1 LRVTRRQKLSLA
13 IVGSSVVAYVLGA
26 TLLPFLVDAERLR
39 PQAEAKLQAALGRRV
54 SLGPLRLTLWSGPA
68 LRAENLRIG
77 ESLSAG
83 ETAVHVAWLPLLW
96 KRVELRSITVEDLS
110 ITQNEERLVS
120 AGRLASR
127 VRVAPNGRVAMKG
140 SIDAKLGARTGAPG
154 VSAAFTAALDH
165 GTLEIAAL
173 DATVGP
179 LVHIDATG
187 RVTDM
192 SSQAP
197 RVALVGQAT
206 LKRSLLKGRFDLAVS
221 TPPEATF
228 DVGAPLL
235 DVDEILA
242 AAAPFR
248 VGSTASR
255 AAVRFVPEAN
265 AAETVPDPGAS
276 SFARMLVASGTLRA
290 DRCLARGVE
299 LTNLSMKATLE
310 RGVAELRD
318 ITFALY
324 GGKAQGSQTLRLFE
338 PQIPFS
344 LEQTAEGISIR
355 LLIAALA
362 PAQAGTV
369 DGTAS
374 LSVRLT
380 GEAGGT
386 ALLSSIHGVGRVAI
400 EDGTLSS
407 FGVIKQVMSTLEVA
421 GAKGIARDETP
432 FDHLSA
438 SFDVVQGTA
447 ATKDLE
453 FRSRDLDGDGA
464 GTVGPGGVLHLDV
477 LASFSKTVSDE
488 LVAKTHALSVRQGAD
503 GRLSVPL
510 QVRGTIHDPAV
521 QLDLDKILNEGVLR
535 ALKKEGTKSLLKKL
549 LGR

>member
-1 LRVTRRQKLSLA
+1 MRRPQKLSLA
-13 IVGSSVVAYVLGA
+13 VVGSVAAIYLFGA
-26 TLLPFLVDAERLR
+26 TILPLLVNAERLR
-39 PQAEAKLQAALGRRV
+39 PQAEARLQAALGPRV
-54 SLGPLRLTLWSGPA
+54 ALGPLRLSLWSGPA
-68 LRAENLRIG
+68 LRAESLRIG

-83 ETAVHVAWLPLLW
+83 ETAVHVAWLPLLR
-96 KRVELRSITVEDLS
+96 KRVELRSITVEDLT
-110 ITQNEERLVS
+110 IAQDGKRLVS
-120 AGRLASR
+120 GGRLASR
-127 VRVAPNGRVAMKG
+127 VRVAPDGSVAMKG
-140 SIDAKLGARTGAPG
+140 SIDATLGSRPGAPG
-154 VSAAFTAALDH
+154 VSASFTAALDH

-179 LVHIDATG
+179 LVRIDAKG

-206 LKRSLLKGRFDLAVS
+206 LKRSLLKGRFDLAVA
-221 TPPEATF
+221 TPPEASF

-248 VGSTASR
+248 ASPAASR
-255 AAVRFVPEAN
+255 AGIQIVPEAN
-265 AAETVPDPGAS
+265 ASETVPDRGAS

-318 ITFALY
+318 ITFAVY
-324 GGKAQGSQTLRLFE
+324 GGKARGSLSVQPFE
-338 PQIPFS
+338 PKMPFS

-362 PAQAGTV
+362 PAQAETV

-374 LSVRLT
+374 LNVRLT

-386 ALLSSIHGVGRVAI
+386 ALLPSTNGVGRVAI

-407 FGVIKQVMSTLEVA
+407 FGVIKQVMNTLEVA
-421 GAKGIARDETP
+421 GAKGIAKDETP
-432 FDHLSA
+432 FDSLSA

-477 LASFSKTVSDE
+477 LASFSRTVSEE
-488 LVAKTHALSVRQGAD
+488 LVAKTHALSIRQGTD

-510 QVRGTIHDPAV
+510 QVRGTIHDPAI
-521 QLDLDKILNEGVLR
+521 QLDLDKVLNEGVLR